1 MHYWKRWAGSMMVVL
16 CLSSMARAT
25 DNEAAPAVLALD
37 AAAGKLYQLDDS
49 SFNLLR
55 QTDFG
60 YPVHDAIAVAPDGGL
75 AYLSAPRGWVVKL
88 DLRSGQTRTV
98 RVAQETV
105 ALALSHDGRYLM
117 AANRAPGTLVGL
129 DARTLAPLRVLEAKD
144 RQGKA
149 SAVAEIRT
157 LPGRRSFV
165 AVMRDIPELWEL
177 SYDERAEP
185 IFEGMV
191 HDYKMGEG
199 LALKGPFPPRRT
211 LLDPPL
217 THFYFDS
224 SSAHVVGAG
233 PGGLLQ
239 VIHLDI
245 RRKIGEL
252 RLDGAARPDQGVRI
266 DWQGAPALLLPHQDG
281 ALLSVLDLRAWQ
293 VLRQFPTEARIQ
305 RLVSHAKAAYI
316 WAVGDDAGVRI
327 LDKQSL
333 MFLPAISA
341 ELANASAPL
350 AWAQDGKFA
359 ILRER
364 GGGALLVCDA
374 ATLEIVKRVPLR

>member
-1 MHYWKRWAGSMMVVL
+1 MHYWKRWAGSMMAAL
-16 CLSSMARAT
+16 CLSCVARAA

-37 AAAGKLYQLDDS
+37 AAAGKLYRLDGR
-49 SFNLLR
+49 SFELLQ

-60 YPVHDAIAVAPDGGL
+60 YPVHDAIAVAPDGGS
-75 AYLSAPRGWVVKL
+75 AFLSSPQGWVVKL
-88 DLRSGQTRTV
+88 DLHSGQTRTA
-98 RVAQETV
+98 RVAQETA

-117 AANRAPGTLVGL
+117 AANRAPGTLVAL
-129 DARTLAPLRVLEAKD
+129 DAGTLAPLRVQEARDK
-144 RQGKA
+144 QGKA
-149 SAVAEIRT
+149 SAVADIRA
-157 LPGRRSFV
+157 LPGRSSFI

-199 LALKGPFPPRRT
+199 IALKGPFPPRRT

-217 THFYFDS
+217 THFYFDP

-245 RRKIGEL
+245 RRKIREL
-252 RLDGAARPDQGVRI
+252 HLDGAAQPGQGVRI
-266 DWQGAPALLLPHQDG
+266 DWQGAPALLLPHADS

-293 VLRQFPTEARIQ
+293 VLRQLPADARIR
-305 RLVSHAKAAYI
+305 RLVSHDKAAHI
-316 WAVGDDAGVRI
+316 WAVGDDARARI
-327 LDKQSL
+327 LDKRSL
-333 MFLPAISA
+333 TFLPAISPA
-341 ELANASAPL
+341 LENASAPL

-359 ILRER
+359 VLLER

-374 ATLEIVKRVPLR
+374 ATLEIARRVPLR

>member
-1 MHYWKRWAGSMMVVL
+1 MHYWKRWAGSMMAAL
-16 CLSSMARAT
+16 CLSCAARAAE
-25 DNEAAPAVLALD
+25 NETAPVVLALD
-37 AAAGKLYQLDDS
+37 AAAGKLYRLDGG
-49 SFNLLR
+49 SFDLLQ

-60 YPVHDAIAVAPDGGL
+60 YPLNDAVAVAPDGGS
-75 AYLSAPRGWVVKL
+75 AYVSSPQGWVVKL
-88 DLRSGQTRTV
+88 DLRSGQTRAA
-98 RVAQETV
+98 RVAQDTA

-117 AANRAPGTLVGL
+117 AANRAPGTLVAL
-129 DARTLAPLRVLEAKD
+129 DAATLAPLRVLEAKD
-144 RQGKA
+144 KQGKG
-149 SAVAEIRT
+149 SAVADIRT
-157 LPGRRSFV
+157 LPGRSSFI

-211 LLDPPL
+211 VLDPPL
-217 THFYFDS
+217 AHFYFDP

-245 RRKIGEL
+245 RRKIREL
-252 RLDGAARPDQGVRI
+252 RLDGAPQPGDGVRI
-266 DWQGAPALLLPHQDG
+266 DWQGAPALLLPQQDG

-293 VLRQFPTEARIQ
+293 VLRQLPSGAAIR
-305 RLVSHAKAAYI
+305 RLVSHDRAAYA
-316 WAVGDDAGVRI
+316 WAIGDDARVRI
-327 LDKQSL
+327 LDKRSL
-333 MFLPAISA
+333 AFLPAISPA
-341 ELANASAPL
+341 LENASAPL
-350 AWAQDGKFA
+350 AWTQDGKFA
-359 ILRER
+359 VLLER

-374 ATLEIVKRVPLR
+374 ATLEIARRVPLR

>member
-1 MHYWKRWAGSMMVVL
+1 MHHWKRWAASMMAAL
-16 CLSSMARAT
+16 CLSCVARAA
-25 DNEAAPAVLALD
+25 DNEAARPVLALD
-37 AAAGKLYQLDDS
+37 AAAGKLYRLDGG
-49 SFNLLR
+49 SFNLLQ

-60 YPVHDAIAVAPDGGL
+60 YPVHDAVAVAPDGGS
-75 AYLSAPRGWVVKL
+75 AYLSSPQGWVVKL
-88 DLRSGQTRTV
+88 DLHSGQTRTA
-98 RVAQETV
+98 RVARDTA

-117 AANRAPGTLVGL
+117 AANRSPGTLAAL
-129 DARTLAPLRVLEAKD
+129 DAGTLAPLRVQEAKD
-144 RQGKA
+144 KQGKA
-149 SAVAEIRT
+149 SAVADVRT
-157 LPGRRSFV
+157 LPGRSSFI

-177 SYDERAEP
+177 MYDERAEP
-185 IFEGMV
+185 IFEGLV

-199 LALKGPFPPRRT
+199 IALKGPFPPRRT

-217 THFYFDS
+217 THFYFDP

-233 PGGLLQ
+233 PDGLLQ

-245 RRKIGEL
+245 RRKIREL
-252 RLDGAARPDQGVRI
+252 RLEGPARPDQGVRL
-266 DWQGAPALLLPHQDG
+266 DWQGGPALLLPHNDG

-293 VLRQFPTEARIQ
+293 VLRQLPADGHIR
-305 RLVSHAKAAYI
+305 RLVSHDRAAHI
-316 WAVGDDAGVRI
+316 WAVGDDARVRI
-327 LDKQSL
+327 LDKRSL
-333 MFLPAISA
+333 MFLPAISS

-364 GGGALLVCDA
+364 GGEALLVCDA